1 MSNDVSIGIAETKL
15 LTLETTL
22 HQPGSCQYFDHASCM
37 QENPSVLLD
46 RRTDTERE
54 GSKTQSV
61 GSKMLGSRLARRNQR
76 LHWTESLRFHT
87 QYLVLGTRNQTLK
100 VPSATFAISNR

>member
-1 MSNDVSIGIAETKL
+1 
-15 LTLETTL
+15 
-22 HQPGSCQYFDHASCM
+22 M

-46 RRTDTERE
+46 GRTDTEGE

-76 LHWTESLRFHT
+76 LHWTESLGLHA
-87 QYLVLGTRNQTLK
+87 QYLVLGTMNQTLK
-100 VPSATFAISNR
+100 GPAATFAISNR